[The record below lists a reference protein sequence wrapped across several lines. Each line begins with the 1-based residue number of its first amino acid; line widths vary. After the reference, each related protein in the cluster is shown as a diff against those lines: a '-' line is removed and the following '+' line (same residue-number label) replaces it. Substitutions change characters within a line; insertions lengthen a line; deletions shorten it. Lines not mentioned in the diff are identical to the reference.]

1 MTDPQRPA
9 TNLTPELA
17 AALGA
22 RRATVLR
29 RIVRQ
34 CNLPPETILDVALGM
49 LDTASKQLLLSPV
62 SRQAVGLGAARWRN
76 VAPEARSILMR
87 RAVNVRWAKR
97 HKVDVADGAD
107 TPCEPC

>member
-1 MTDPQRPA
+1 MTTPQRLA
-9 TNLTPELA
+9 TDLTAELA

-34 CNLPPETILDVALGM
+34 FNLPPETILDVALDM

-62 SRQAVGLGAARWRN
+62 SRQAVSLGAARWRN
-76 VAPEARSILMR
+76 VDPEARSAIMR
-87 RAVNVRWAKR
+87 RAVKARWAKR
-97 HKVDVADGAD
+97 HEVEAGAGV
-107 TPCEPC
+107 